1 MFPNS
6 LCLPHPLSNSNSG
19 AKGCPSIVQD
29 GQWEG
34 DGGRGSEGRCVCL
47 FFSPS
52 LLSVTVVLP
61 LVGCCTSQALAW
73 PGAHTLP
80 RHYLPPSLPSQRG
93 IICTP
98 LLHSLLAC
106 FSCGTSLRLATPDLI
121 SCLSHSTSLPPPPPS
136 SSSPCQTNAF
146 TPGEGL
152 EEGKAGGKSA
162 FTPDQ
167 LAKIKAAIG
176 AATSAADIDRLNFF
190 VQQGVLP
197 PELQEAAGAGA
208 GAGAG
213 GDGLEGG
220 GEAAAAESAAPAV
233 PSGAGDADLD

>member
-1 MFPNS
+1 MAP
-6 LCLPHPLSNSNSG
+6 
-19 AKGCPSIVQD
+19 PSV
-29 GQWEG
+29 
-34 DGGRGSEGRCVCL
+34 L
-47 FFSPS
+47 
-52 LLSVTVVLP
+52 LP
-61 LVGCCTSQALAW
+61 LTF
-73 PGAHTLP
+73 
-80 RHYLPPSLPSQRG
+80 
-93 IICTP
+93 TP
-98 LLHSLLAC
+98 Y
-106 FSCGTSLRLATPDLI
+106 LI
-121 SCLSHSTSLPPPPPS
+121 SCLSHSTSPPPPPPCPLLPFPC
-136 SSSPCQTNAF
+136 SPCQTNTF

-213 GDGLEGG
+213 GDGVEGG
-220 GEAAAAESAAPAV
+220 GETAAAESAAPAV